1 MNNNESDSE
10 SSSFAA
16 TKMPVRTGAEIT
28 VFFRPWSTFLTC
40 SARWN
45 RAPLISVSV
54 LTRFADV
61 FRRWLHLMQRLSPN
75 VFWLALMLLNP
86 CVYGQD
92 PANFE
97 QQIRPLL
104 LQHCGKCHG
113 PTAQKSGLRLDA
125 RHGAF
130 KGGDSGPVIV
140 PGKSIESDLLRR
152 VQSADPD
159 DRMPPDGPPLE
170 PHEITLLQRWIDGGA
185 QWLET
190 DYDREAAV
198 DPRLQHWAFQPLKP
212 IDVPEIGELAT
223 NASAALNEI
232 DHFIIAKLGEHDLA
246 LNPIADRRT
255 LIRRLAFDVTGLPA
269 SFEDV
274 AAFEASDDSTAWVS
288 LVEAMLASP
297 RYGER
302 WAQHWLDVIRY
313 ADTHGFEVNTPREN
327 AWPYRD
333 YVIQALNEDKPYDQ
347 FVREQLAGDVFQAD
361 AATGFMVASAVLL
374 PGQIGADDVSKRLAR
389 QDALDEIVVGTSGS
403 LLGLTI
409 GCARCHD
416 HKFDPITQQDYYN
429 MQAFFAGV
437 DYGDRPIR
445 DANDMEQK
453 SHRAAQL
460 AAKIQTLEST
470 LRQFEPLAFADR
482 TLIINEDDPARTTTL
497 KCANGPG
504 NNPEGTQRGYR
515 DDQGDIDRVGNL
527 SAGHYTW
534 WNNVPREDVLTWNPG
549 VEGTFELWISWGA
562 HGSGVHTRDARYFL
576 DSDGDLTTRDDQHEL
591 ATVDQYYMAGT
602 TAGETEQKP
611 LWSGLKSVGRVTLMP
626 VSSIV
631 LRGGDT
637 GTGITADVIVLQETA
652 ASSTAPVADSA
663 AAQVA
668 ETTSQKL
675 PRLRPAVS
683 AKVNVEFFDVVI
695 AKYVRFTAYETI
707 NNNQH
712 EPCIDELEVYSAT
725 NPPQNVALA
734 THGTIAVSSGNYSDI
749 GSHQLRHINDGQ
761 YGNDRSWISDAR
773 GGGWVQLEFPV
784 PVAID
789 RVVWGRDRNEEFKD
803 RLPIR
808 YAISTSLDGQ
818 EWTSVARGDDRVPM
832 GTPFDPVPGLLRNQ
846 SPGGT
851 ANLVESV
858 AELSRLQAEKKQL
871 ETPRMV
877 YGGTFRDPDRTYLL
891 RRGDPEQ
898 PLDETSPVVPAMFSQ
913 TFSDAVNLRTAP
925 RDQPLTSEQQR
936 RLNLANWI
944 ASSQNPLTAR
954 VLVNRIWQQHF
965 GLGLVAT
972 PNDFG
977 INGVRPSHPELLD
990 WLAQEFI
997 DSGWSIKHLH
1007 RLILNSATYRQSSLV
1022 SPQASAVDRD
1032 NRLLWRFASR
1042 RLEAEAVRDCMLS
1055 VSGELNLTMSGPG
1068 FSFFKTRGGL
1078 DGFPPVEDFT
1088 AENMRRMVYAHKVR
1102 MEPVPVFG
1110 AFDCPDAGQATPRRG
1125 RSTTAIQALNLFNSQ
1140 FVLDR
1145 ADKLATRAVEAA
1157 TTSDNRTDDV
1167 DAQIRALFRIVLA
1180 RDPTSAEAQQSHAV
1194 VATHGISPLSRA
1206 LLNCSEFLFV
1216 P

>member
-1 MNNNESDSE
+1 
-10 SSSFAA
+10 
-16 TKMPVRTGAEIT
+16 
-28 VFFRPWSTFLTC
+28 
-40 SARWN
+40 
-45 RAPLISVSV
+45 
-54 LTRFADV
+54 
-61 FRRWLHLMQRLSPN
+61 
-75 VFWLALMLLNP
+75 MLVGH
-86 CVYGQD
+86 CVYGHGQD
-92 PANFE
+92 PVNFE

-104 LQHCGKCHG
+104 IQHCGKCHG
-113 PTAQKSGLRLDA
+113 PTTQKSGLRLDA

-130 KGGDSGPVIV
+130 KGGDSGPVIA
-140 PGKSIESDLLRR
+140 PGKGTDSHLLRR
-152 VQSADPD
+152 VQSVDPD
-159 DRMPPDGPPLE
+159 ERMPPDGPPLE
-170 PHEITLLQRWIDGGA
+170 PNEIVLLQRWIDDGA
-185 QWLET
+185 TWLET

-212 IDVPEIGELAT
+212 IDVPEVGDQAK
-223 NASAALNEI
+223 NDSVPLNEI
-232 DHFIIAKLGEHDLA
+232 DHFIIAKLREHDLS
-246 LNPIADRRT
+246 LNPVADLRT
-255 LIRRLAFDVTGLPA
+255 LIRRLALDVTGLPA

-274 AAFEASDDSTAWVS
+274 AAFEASDDPHAWLS

-333 YVIQALNEDKPYDQ
+333 YVIQALNDDKPFDQ

-389 QDALDEIVVGTSGS
+389 QDALDEMIVGTSGS

-445 DANDMEQK
+445 DAATMEKTQ
-453 SHRAAQL
+453 RAAQL
-460 AAKIQTLEST
+460 AERIQELEST
-470 LRQFEPLAFADR
+470 LRQFEPLAFAQR
-482 TLIINEDDPARTTTL
+482 TLILNEDDPARTTALRTP
-497 KCANGPG
+497 NGPG
-504 NNPEGTQRGYR
+504 NNPEGTPRGYR
-515 DDQGDIDRVGNL
+515 DDPGDIDRVGNL
-527 SAGHYTW
+527 SGGHYTW
-534 WNNVPREDVLTWNPG
+534 WNNVPGEDVLTWNPG
-549 VEGTFELWISWGA
+549 VEGTFQLWLSWGA

-576 DSDGDLTTRDDQHEL
+576 DPDGDLTTRDDQQDL
-591 ATVDQYYMAGT
+591 ATVDQYYMAGMT
-602 TAGETEQKP
+602 TGETEQKP
-611 LWSGLKSVGRVTLMP
+611 LWSGLKSVSP
-626 VSSIV
+626 VSLTPASKIV
-631 LRGGDT
+631 LRAGST
-637 GTGITADVIVLQETA
+637 GTGVTADVIVLQEA
-652 ASSTAPVADSA
+652 ADSSTAHVADSES
-663 AAQVA
+663 AQAA
-668 ETTSQKL
+668 ETASQKL
-675 PRLRPAVS
+675 PRLRPAVNS
-683 AKVNVEFFDVVI
+683 KMNVEHFHAAI
-695 AKYVRFTAYETI
+695 AKFVRFTTYETI

-712 EPCIDELEVYSAT
+712 EPCIDEVEVYSAT
-725 NPPQNVALA
+725 DPPQNVALA
-734 THGTIAVSSGNYSDI
+734 TNGTVATSSGNYSEV

-761 YGNDRSWISDAR
+761 YGNDRSWISNER
-773 GGGWVQLEFPV
+773 GGGWVQIQFPV

-789 RVVWGRDRNEEFKD
+789 RIVWGRDRNEAFKD

-808 YAISTSLDGQ
+808 YEISTSLDGQ
-818 EWTSVARGDDRVPM
+818 EWTIVARGDDRVPM
-832 GTPFDPVPGLLRNQ
+832 GTPFDPIPGLLRNQ

-851 ANLVESV
+851 SNLAESV
-858 AELSRLQAEKKQL
+858 AELSRLQSEKKQL
-871 ETPRMV
+871 ETVRMV

-898 PLDETSPVVPAMFSQ
+898 PLDETTPVVPAMFSQ
-913 TFSDAVNLRTAP
+913 TFSDAVNHWMASNE
-925 RDQPLTSEQQR
+925 QPLTSEQRR
-936 RLNLANWI
+936 RLSLANWI
-944 ASSQNPLTAR
+944 ASPKNPLTAR

-965 GLGLVAT
+965 GLGLVDT

-977 INGVRPSHPELLD
+977 INGVKPSHPELLD

-997 DSGWSIKHLH
+997 DSGWSVKHVH
-1007 RLILNSATYRQSSLV
+1007 RLILNSATYRQSSHV
-1022 SPQASAVDRD
+1022 SPQSIAVDRD

-1055 VSGELNLTMSGPG
+1055 VSGELNLKMSGPG

-1088 AENMRRMVYAHKVR
+1088 AEHMRRMVYSHKVR

-1125 RSTTAIQALNLFNSQ
+1125 RSTTAIQALNLLNSQ

-1145 ADKLATRAVEAA
+1145 ADKLATRAVEATSA
-1157 TTSDNRTDDV
+1157 SDNRTDDIN
-1167 DAQIRALFRIVLA
+1167 AQITQLFRIVLA
-1180 RDPTSAEAQQSHAV
+1180 RDPTSAERQQSHAV
-1194 VATHGISPLSRA
+1194 VTTHGPTPLSRA